1 MLCSRMMDKLLPS
14 ISVILLNICC
24 FSCYKPELYK
34 SYRLEKL
41 CRGDGGKVT
50 IGIRDVVSSFYLN
63 SSLVPGETFNC
74 HIEMVV
80 RSANTGMFVY
90 FEEMYLSEASIAGCN
105 QDFVQFGRDI
115 LFVTSHLSK
124 KYCGRREKVTI
135 AKCDKN
141 RTSGMPAPVLNLSD
155 RIYSEERDRE
165 MDVWI
170 RLSLPKESNIAKTLT
185 LVVTPFKKHCS
196 SKDADYRKCGGTSPR
211 CIRKELFCDGRINC
225 AVSNE
230 SPEDEKNCSWIEE
243 EVKAPESWSMPF
255 LEGFLFLGLVGLIC
269 GAYYAFT
276 FLRKNKPGKSEEL
289 QIRDQ
294 HDLVQFNHDTYR
306 EEPDTVVPVQ
316 RPDQPTCPPLPLP
329 PPYSQIGDHDIV
341 PQYSYSNR

>member
-1 MLCSRMMDKLLPS
+1 MKMDRQLSMDRLLTTLT
-14 ISVILLNICC
+14 VILLNVSSL
-24 FSCYKPELYK
+24 SCYSPELYK

-80 RSANTGMFVY
+80 RSSDTGMFVY
-90 FEEMYLSEASIAGCN
+90 FEEMYLSEPDITGCN

-124 KYCGRREKVTI
+124 KYCGRQEKVTL

-141 RTSGMPAPVLNLSD
+141 RTAGMPSPALNLAD

-185 LVVTPFKKHCS
+185 LVVTPFKKTCS
-196 SKDADYRKCGGTSPR
+196 AKDTDYRKCGNSPR

-225 AVSNE
+225 AHSNE
-230 SPEDEKNCSWIEE
+230 SPEDERNCSWIDH

-255 LEGFLFLGLVGLIC
+255 LEGFLFLGLVGLIVI
-269 GAYYAFT
+269 GYYGFT
-276 FLRKNKPGKSEEL
+276 FFRKNKPAKSEEL

-294 HDLVQFNHDTYR
+294 HDLIQFNADQYR
-306 EEPDTVVPVQ
+306 EETDTVVPVP
-316 RPDQPTCPPLPLP
+316 RADPTCPPLPLP
-329 PPYSQIGDHDIV
+329 PPYSQIEEHDIV
-341 PQYSYSNR
+341 PQYSYTNR